1 MAAREG
7 EWLRTGDLGEL
18 DDAGNLYFKGRKK
31 NVIVT
36 AEGMN
41 IYPEDLE
48 AALRAQ
54 PSVRDC
60 VVVGVERGGNAEAC
74 AVLVVED
81 GGESA
86 PRAVAEANSKLGA
99 HQQIRRWLVWP
110 DSDFPRTSTE
120 KPRQDVIAAYAK
132 AQLYGAK
139 NGNIPR
145 SSVAAAIAGLAT
157 KSSGRQATLDGDLN
171 LSSIDRVD
179 LMTTLEQRYQ
189 IELDESQFAEAAT
202 VADVQRIL
210 HEASARPAESRY
222 RYPRWAQ
229 HEFVRW
235 IRIAIYYLLTW
246 PATLL
251 MAKPSV
257 IGRERLKNVTGPLLF
272 TSNHVTYIDPGLLM
286 FAMPQ
291 RHRHRLAIAMQGEM
305 LAAMQKPPKEM
316 NVLGRALVYS
326 GKFTKCPTARSTFT
340 ALASDFSFTIT

>member
-1 MAAREG
+1 
-7 EWLRTGDLGEL
+7 
-18 DDAGNLYFKGRKK
+18 
-31 NVIVT
+31 
-36 AEGMN
+36 
-41 IYPEDLE
+41 
-48 AALRAQ
+48 
-54 PSVRDC
+54 
-60 VVVGVERGGNAEAC
+60 
-74 AVLVVED
+74 
-81 GGESA
+81 
-86 PRAVAEANSKLGA
+86 
-99 HQQIRRWLVWP
+99 
-110 DSDFPRTSTE
+110 
-120 KPRQDVIAAYAK
+120 
-132 AQLYGAK
+132 
-139 NGNIPR
+139 
-145 SSVAAAIAGLAT
+145 
-157 KSSGRQATLDGDLN
+157 
-171 LSSIDRVD
+171 
-179 LMTTLEQRYQ
+179 MTTLEQRYQ

-316 NVLGRALVYS
+316 NVLGRALEIISYWLV
-326 GKFTKCPTARSTFT
+326 T
-340 ALASDFSFTIT
+340 ALFDVFPLPQRSGYRESFAFAGESVDRGYSVVIFPEGRRTTDGKMSPFRAGIGILAQTLRIPVVPMRIDGLFPLKQQERSFAHRGEIKIIVGSPVQFEPESGEEEIARQLEEMVKALDNGIDGKA